1 MSGIGR
7 RGLGIGVVWAAA
19 WAAGAGSLAPAALA
33 QSGGGGAIFTCT
45 NASGKRLTSDRP
57 IAECLDR
64 EQRVLN
70 RDGSLRTMLPPSL
83 TSDERAAL
91 EESERRKLQER
102 ASRQEAIRRDR
113 NLLARYPTE
122 DAHRKARE
130 AALDDV
136 RAGIRASEQRLADL
150 EKDRKPLLEEAEF
163 YKGKP
168 LPAKLKRQIESIDV
182 TATAQRELVGNQ
194 KAELGRVTALFDA
207 ELVHLKKLWGGA
219 EPGSLP
225 SPVPAAAAVKTEAS
239 SAKKP

>member
-1 MSGIGR
+1 MSGIGL
-7 RGLGIGVVWAAA
+7 RGLGIGMLWAAA
-19 WAAGAGSLAPAALA
+19 WAVSMAPAALA
-33 QSGGGGAIFTCT
+33 QSGGGGGAIFTCT
-45 NASGKRLTSDRP
+45 NAAGKRLTSDRP

-136 RAGIRASEQRLADL
+136 RAGIRASEQRLTDL

-163 YKGKP
+163 YKGKA

-225 SPVPAAAAVKTEAS
+225 SPAPAAAAVKTEAS

>member
-7 RGLGIGVVWAAA
+7 RRGRGWAALF
-19 WAAGAGSLAPAALA
+19 AAACTGLAAPAALA

-45 NASGKRLTSDRP
+45 NAAGKRLTSDRP

-91 EESERRKLQER
+91 EETERRKLQER

-113 NLLARYPTE
+113 NLLARYPNEET
-122 DAHRKARE
+122 HRKARE

-136 RAGIRASEQRLADL
+136 RAGIKASEQRLADV

-163 YKGKP
+163 YKGKA
-168 LPAKLKRQIESIDV
+168 LPIKLQRQIESIDV
-182 TATAQRELVGNQ
+182 TATAQRELIANQ

-207 ELVHLKKLWGGA
+207 EIVHLKKLWGGA

-225 SPVPAAAAVKTEAS
+225 SPAPAAQAAVKPDAP
-239 SAKKP
+239 KR

>member
-7 RGLGIGVVWAAA
+7 RGLGVATLLV
-19 WAAGAGSLAPAALA
+19 AGGLGLWAPAAQA
-33 QSGGGGAIFTCT
+33 QSDGGGGAIFTCT

-91 EESERRKLQER
+91 EETERRKLQER

-113 NLLARYPTE
+113 NLLARYPNE
-122 DAHRKARE
+122 AAHRKARE

-136 RAGIRASEQRLADL
+136 RAGIRASEQRLADV
-150 EKDRKPLLEEAEF
+150 EKDRKPLLDEAEF

-168 LPAKLKRQIESIDV
+168 LPNKLQRQIESIDV
-182 TATAQRELVGNQ
+182 TATAQRELIANQ

-207 ELVHLKKLWGGA
+207 ELVHLKRLWGGA

-225 SPVPAAAAVKTEAS
+225 APAQAAA
-239 SAKKP
+239 KPDAPKR